1 MQLTVQGK
9 QMDVGDALKTYAEE
23 KITDINEKYFNH
35 GVHATVTFSREG
47 HGHKQTKTNI
57 NIQVGKKIMVIGDA
71 IEADPYVSFDKAAD
85 RVGKQL
91 RRYKRKLRDHH
102 ARTENSPENEII
114 KARQYVLAAEQ
125 DDEPQS
131 NEEASGNDEPL
142 VIAEMASDVETLS
155 VSEAVMRMDL
165 ADMNAFMFRNGKT
178 ERLNVVYRRN
188 DGNIGWIDPEE

>member
-9 QMDVGDALKTYAEE
+9 QMDVGEALKTYAME

-47 HGHKQTKTNI
+47 HGHQQTKTNI
-57 NIQVGKKIMVIGDA
+57 NLQVGKKIMVIGDA
-71 IEADPYVSFDKAAD
+71 TEADPYVSFDKAAD

-102 ARTENSPENEII
+102 ERIEQTPETEIL
-114 KARQYVLAAEQ
+114 KARRYVLAAEQ
-125 DDEPQS
+125 DDAPQDD
-131 NEEASGNDEPL
+131 EDTGGGEPL
-142 VIAEMASDVETLS
+142 VIAEMASDVEILS

-165 ADMNAFMFRNGKT
+165 ADVNAMMFRNAKT
-178 ERLNVVYRRN
+178 ERLNVVYRRS
-188 DGNIGWIDPEE
+188 DGNIGWIDPEG

>member
-9 QMDVGDALKTYAEE
+9 QMDVGDALKTHVED
-23 KITDINEKYFNH
+23 KLTDINEKYFNH

-57 NIQVGKKIMVIGDA
+57 HIQVGKKIMVIGDA
-71 IEADPYVSFDKAAD
+71 TEKDPYVSFDRAAD

-102 ARTENSPENEII
+102 ERTEHSVEAENQ
-114 KARQYVLAAEQ
+114 KARQYVLAVEQ
-125 DDEPQS
+125 NDEPQEEEDS
-131 NEEASGNDEPL
+131 NKDPL
-142 VIAEMASDVETLS
+142 VIAEIASDVETLS

-165 ADMNAFMFRNGKT
+165 AHMNAFMFRNAKT
-178 ERLNVVYRRN
+178 ERLNVVYHRN
-188 DGNIGWIDPEE
+188 DGNIGWIDPDAG